1 MTEEEHNNQEN
12 NNNLKIIITAI
23 FSVMFGAV
31 FILALINFGAGMQRT
46 LDIREEKRKKDSEI
60 VSILG
65 VDYESVGFSYV
76 VPASV
81 TPKEESEKQPKNY
94 LFHNASVEDEDADYT
109 VITSKDQLDNML
121 SAIQSA
127 SGDTKGFAVEDDF
140 FQTSSIVVVNVEESG
155 LSDLK
160 VKAIARD
167 EKYNLQIDLTKDT
180 GMSDLADAIDGRVV
194 FVKIKNIQPS
204 LVDVN
209 IK

>member
-1 MTEEEHNNQEN
+1 MAIDRLEEE
-12 NNNLKIIITAI
+12 
-23 FSVMFGAV
+23 M
-31 FILALINFGAGMQRT
+31 LAAA
-46 LDIREEKRKKDSEI
+46 EEKRKKDSEI

-65 VDYESVGFSYV
+65 VDYESASFSYV

-81 TPKEESEKQPKNY
+81 ATEEESEKQPKNY
-94 LFHNASVEDEDADYT
+94 LFHNANVEDEDADYA

-127 SGDTKGFAVEDDF
+127 SGYTKGFAVEDDF